1 VNLQTHLGG
10 SIMPTRKK
18 HHAVIGVFESKAR
31 ADQAVADLRA
41 AGFAEDKIGMVHRDA
56 DGKTVKSGAADET
69 YAEEGAVAGAVAG
82 AAGGALVG
90 AGILAGV
97 IPVIGPVLAL
107 GTLGTVLVNAAGG
120 AALIGLT
127 GALVGWG
134 IPEEDAEFYEKEVQS
149 GRYLVTVDAN
159 GRALEARDILHRRS
173 GFDRAGWNAV
183 RADRANIATEGRFQ
197 TEDGRVLQLHEER
210 LHADKETVNTGDVR
224 VRKEVHTEQRQI
236 TVPVERE
243 EVVIERRPATGHATG
258 DIKAEEIRIPTKEE
272 RVHVSK
278 EQVVTEEVS
287 VGKRKVRENKTVSGT
302 VRKEEAVVES
312 TGTAK
317 VRQTAKAKK

>member
-1 VNLQTHLGG
+1 
-10 SIMPTRKK
+10 M
-18 HHAVIGVFESKAR
+18 FESKAR

-56 DGKTVKSGAADET
+56 EGKTVKTGAADET

-82 AAGGALVG
+82 AGALA
-90 AGILAGV
+90 AGSLAVSLGI
-97 IPVIGPVLAL
+97 IPVVGPVLAV
-107 GTLGTVLVNAAGG
+107 GTLAAALISGAAGVAAGG
-120 AALIGLT
+120 IVGALI
-127 GALVGWG
+127 GWG
-134 IPEEDAEFYEKEVQS
+134 IPEEDAEFYEKEVQN

-159 GRALEARDILHRRS
+159 GRALEARDILPRRS

-183 RADRANIATEGRFQ
+183 RADRANIVTEGRFQ

-210 LHADKETVNTGDVR
+210 LHADKEAVKTGDVK

-236 TVPVERE
+236 TVPVEHE
-243 EVVIERRPATGHATG
+243 EVVVERRPASGRASG
-258 DIKAEEIRIPTKEE
+258 DLKAEEIRIPVSEE

-278 EQVVTEEVS
+278 EQVATEEVT

>member
-1 VNLQTHLGG
+1 
-10 SIMPTRKK
+10 MPTRKK
-18 HHAVIGVFESKAR
+18 QHAVIGMFESKAR
-31 ADQAVADLRA
+31 AEQAVADLHA

-56 DGKTVKSGAADET
+56 DGKTVKTGAANET

-82 AAGGALVG
+82 AGAIAAGSLAVSL
-90 AGILAGV
+90 GI
-97 IPVIGPVLAL
+97 IPVVGPVLAV
-107 GTLGTVLVNAAGG
+107 GTLAAALISGAAGVAAGG
-120 AALIGLT
+120 IVGALI
-127 GALVGWG
+127 GWG

-159 GRALEARDILHRRS
+159 GRALETRDILHSRS

-183 RADRANIATEGRFQ
+183 RADRANIATEGQFQ

-210 LHADKETVNTGDVR
+210 LHADKETVKTGDVK

-236 TVPVERE
+236 TVPVEHE
-243 EVVIERRPATGHATG
+243 EVVIERRAVNKTGTG
-258 DIKAEEIRIPTKEE
+258 DMKAEEIRIPVSEE
-272 RVHVSK
+272 RVHVTK
-278 EQVVTEEVS
+278 EQVVTEEVT

-312 TGTAK
+312 TGGAK
-317 VRQTAKAKK
+317 VRQTAKPGKK

>member
-1 VNLQTHLGG
+1 
-10 SIMPTRKK
+10 MPTRKK
-18 HHAVIGVFESKAR
+18 QHAVIGMFESKVR
-31 ADQAVADLRA
+31 AEQAIADLRA

-56 DGKTVKSGAADET
+56 DGKTVKSGAADQT

-82 AAGGALVG
+82 GGALA
-90 AGILAGV
+90 AGSLAVSLGI
-97 IPVIGPVLAL
+97 IPVIGPVLAV
-107 GTLGTVLVNAAGG
+107 GTLAAALISGAAGVAAGG
-120 AALIGLT
+120 LVGALI
-127 GALVGWG
+127 GWG
-134 IPEEDAEFYEKEVQS
+134 IPEEDAEFYEKEVES

-173 GFDRAGWNAV
+173 GFDRAGWDAV
-183 RADRANIATEGRFQ
+183 RADRANIVTEGRFQ

-236 TVPVERE
+236 TVPVEHE
-243 EVVIERRPATGHATG
+243 EVVIERRPASGPASG
-258 DIKAEEIRIPTKEE
+258 DMRAEEIRIPTKEE

-302 VRKEEAVVES
+302 VQKEEAVVES